1 MRKSQIQTE
10 NSQRDQTSLSVK
22 WHLDTIISLDY
33 LSVCALTWTS
43 VVTVV
48 LQHVVQT
55 QHRSVRPAHRVL
67 EVCLRPSC
75 PLGPGL
81 SCYRSGHAH
90 LPPPP
95 LFSLSDVSQWHQWI
109 THRNTSFL
117 IISVMIMIIKPP
129 RRSRCIISHPLPG
142 KKKQTKKKHLTSSLR
157 DNVRVFGRQWPGLG
171 DLQADAVYIWSP
183 MKTSRSTIT
192 CLKGEICA
200 FSKSTHCYLRLAITT
215 GTSGQTQT
223 QLSCWSHVNPS

>member
-1 MRKSQIQTE
+1 MIKSQIQTE

-33 LSVCALTWTS
+33 LSVCVLTWMS

-48 LQHVVQT
+48 LQPVVQT

-67 EVCLRPSC
+67 GVCLRPSC
-75 PLGPGL
+75 PLSPGL

-142 KKKQTKKKHLTSSLR
+142 KKKQTKKNTSLPLS
-157 DNVRVFGRQWPGLG
+157 GIMWGCLG
-171 DLQADAVYIWSP
+171 DNGQVWAI
-183 MKTSRSTIT
+183 SRQMQFIFEAQW
-192 CLKGEICA
+192 KRPA
-200 FSKSTHCYLRLAITT
+200 A
-215 GTSGQTQT
+215 Q
-223 QLSCWSHVNPS
+223 SHV

>member
-1 MRKSQIQTE
+1 MNVCRHRRSAA
-10 NSQRDQTSLSVK
+10 RRP
-22 WHLDTIISLDY
+22 DTTPI
-33 LSVCALTWTS
+33 
-43 VVTVV
+43 
-48 LQHVVQT
+48 
-55 QHRSVRPAHRVL
+55 
-67 EVCLRPSC
+67 RPSC
-75 PLGPGL
+75 SPCPGSL
-81 SCYRSGHAH
+81 SSSQ
-90 LPPPP
+90 LPPRPWPFVLQVRTRTSAPAPP
-95 LFSLSDVSQWHQWI
+95 LQPLRCLPVTSVDYSQEHIFPHYFSNDHDYQTTAMVSLYHL
-109 THRNTSFL
+109 TPTSW
-117 IISVMIMIIKPP
+117 KE
-129 RRSRCIISHPLPG
+129 
-142 KKKQTKKKHLTSSLR
+142 KTNKKKHLTSSLR